1 MRINE
6 EIRAREVR
14 VIGSDGEQ
22 LGIMSGREAQQLAYE
37 KHLDLV
43 EIAPTAKPPVCRIM
57 DYGKYRYEQQK
68 CEKES
73 RKKQKTFDIKEVKLR
88 PGIEEHDFNVKFKN
102 AVRFLEDGDKVKVT
116 IMFRGRELSHPE
128 LGEVLLNKMA
138 AQLKE
143 MAVVE
148 RQPKLEGK
156 NMIMIV
162 APKPSK

>member
-68 CEKES
+68 REKES

-128 LGEVLLNKMA
+128 VGEVLLNKMA

>member
-14 VIGSDGEQ
+14 VIGSDGKQ

-37 KHLDLV
+37 EHLDLV

-68 CEKES
+68 REKES

>member
-68 CEKES
+68 REKES

-143 MAVVE
+143 LAVVE

>member
-68 CEKES
+68 REKES

-143 MAVVE
+143 RAVVE

>member
-1 MRINE
+1 M
-6 EIRAREVR
+6 
-14 VIGSDGEQ
+14 
-22 LGIMSGREAQQLAYE
+22 
-37 KHLDLV
+37 
-43 EIAPTAKPPVCRIM
+43 P
-57 DYGKYRYEQQK
+57 DYGLRQVSLRAAETR
-68 CEKES
+68 KES